1 VSRHGREFGGG
12 RIEERRRVDSR
23 DSCRVAPLR
32 SAELNF
38 VKSEDQHPILAVDHH
53 DAESAH
59 FQKPASP
66 IEHESGIARFLIGTM
81 VTIGR
86 G

>member
-1 VSRHGREFGGG
+1 VLAALQRYDGEPVIPYCLTEQGFGLA
-12 RIEERRRVDSR
+12 
-23 DSCRVAPLR
+23 APLC

-38 VKSEDQHPILAVDHH
+38 VESEDQHPILEVDHH

-66 IEHESGIARFLIGTM
+66 IEHGSGIARFVIGI
-81 VTIGR
+81 VVKIGR